1 MQILPFQKR
10 PTHKDEPLVCF
21 ADLQVEYVVQGRAL
35 ALEQFTPWM
44 ENCRRLLSF
53 ARQNRMSI
61 SHFRQLW
68 NKPFLNAATPFASW
82 IEEFRPRPSE
92 MNFDR
97 QLPSCYAAEDFVS
110 VLDNIENPHL
120 ILAGLTGHGACLAT
134 VLDGFHR
141 KHRITYVADASWTPA
156 LGALTPAAAHAC
168 VSEIIGCYAD
178 VVHTGWLIEW
188 LSGATPLAEIAG
200 GDGGMDG
207 KGR

>member
-10 PTHKDEPLVCF
+10 QPQRDEPLICF
-21 ADLQVEYVVQGRAL
+21 TDLQVEYIVQGRPL
-35 ALEQFTPWM
+35 ALEQLTPWM

-68 NKPFLNAATPFASW
+68 KTPLLNAATPFASW

-92 MNFDR
+92 MSFDR
-97 QLPSCYAAEDFVS
+97 QLPSCYAAKDFVS
-110 VLDNIENPHL
+110 VVDNIENPHL
-120 ILAGLTGHGACLAT
+120 VLAGLTGHGACLAT

-156 LGALTPAAAHAC
+156 LGTLASSAAHAY
-168 VSEIIGCYAD
+168 VTEIIACYAD
-178 VVHTGWLIEW
+178 VVPTDQLIEW
-188 LSGATPLAEIAG
+188 FSGATWRPGIAN
-200 GDGGMDG
+200 GD
-207 KGR
+207 KG